1 MILTRQFKILISAI
15 IIMIIFI
22 IVSIN
27 LLIIF
32 QSRQMDEFYRTEASR
47 LAGMIE
53 DIENGNITPPSFI
66 LGIHLFEEG
75 RYNARKVIYGKGERK
90 NIEGNKLIENIPG
103 SDLRILV
110 VFRDINPYFNIIII
124 FNTVILLMVLITF
137 LGFFIYIYLSRKR
150 YIANILSI
158 SSADDI
164 DAVRSQLSPGSDLLI
179 IIDFIENYI
188 KKYKEEIKKLNNEI
202 ASVENQNKS
211 LLNRDI
217 LKTGIIEN
225 ISHELK
231 SPLTK
236 VKGYIEYIY
245 EGEMGPINDKQAEA
259 IKIASSNL
267 ELVLKQI
274 DRILLYTK
282 DEMYNDEMEQFP
294 LRGVI
299 DDVYDAYREEFA
311 RKNIEATIDMENL
324 TSDVSGTR
332 MALFEVFDNMINN
345 ALKFTPKGGKI
356 IIQAYERQF
365 QSKMN
370 AVVRISDTGVG
381 VPTDKIDKIFER
393 FFQVEQDTNRK
404 YSGMGLGLTISK
416 NIIERHG
423 GIIDVSSSANE
434 GTTFIIRL
442 PVINAEG

>member
-1 MILTRQFKILISAI
+1 MIFTRQFKILISAI

-27 LLIIF
+27 ILIIF
-32 QSRQMDEFYRTEASR
+32 QSRQMDTFYRTEASR
-47 LAGMIE
+47 LAGMID
-53 DIENGNITPPSFI
+53 DIEDGSIEPPSFI
-66 LGIHLFEEG
+66 LSIHLFEEG
-75 RYNARKVIYGKGERK
+75 KYNNRKVVYGKGDRD
-90 NIEGNKLIENIPG
+90 NLEGSKLIENIPG
-103 SDLRILV
+103 TDLRMLI

-124 FNTVILLMVLITF
+124 FNTVIMLMVLIVF
-137 LGFFIYIYLSRKR
+137 LGYFIYIYMSRKR
-150 YIANILSI
+150 YIENILSI
-158 SSADDI
+158 RSADDI
-164 DAVRSQLSPGSDLLI
+164 DIVRSQVNPDGDLVIL
-179 IIDFIENYI
+179 IDFIENYTG
-188 KKYKEEIKKLNNEI
+188 KYKEEIKKLNNEI
-202 ASVENQNKS
+202 ASIEHQNKS

-245 EGEMGPINDKQAEA
+245 EGEMGPINEKQTEA

-282 DEMYNDEMEQFP
+282 DEMYSDEMEQFP
-294 LRGVI
+294 LKGVI
-299 DDVYDAYREEFA
+299 SDVYDAYREEFA
-311 RKNIEATIDMENL
+311 RKDIETTVDTENL
-324 TSDVSGTR
+324 VSDVRGTR
-332 MALFEVFDNMINN
+332 MALFEVFDNIINN

-365 QSKMN
+365 QSRIN

-393 FFQVEQDTNRK
+393 FYQVEQNTNRK

-423 GIIDVSSSANE
+423 GAIDVNSSADE